1 MDAAPQGEASIA
13 RLATLIRIR
22 EHISVQKEA
31 DPHFGVFARRM
42 AFDMLENAELASS
55 AREFLDAL
63 NDFDRCLLE
72 GDTLRMSVARQR
84 CLVAITLIDSKLRG
98 STH

>member
-13 RLATLIRIR
+13 LLAKLIKIR
-22 EHISVQKEA
+22 EHISVQEEA

-42 AFDMLENAELASS
+42 AFDMLEAAELALS

-63 NDFDRCLLE
+63 NEFDRLLLE
-72 GDTLRMSVARQR
+72 GDTSRMSAARQR
-84 CLVAITLIDSKLRG
+84 CLVAITLIELKLRG
-98 STH
+98 SIH